1 MRHVAKEG
9 KTLLIDG
16 PASFSLLKGDVRILG
31 AAIRVGEKIIV
42 REGKRVPIEVNK
54 KATFDVMLGENAFI
68 EEVDGSTTPPSWENV
83 AKEIASQG
91 EPVAVVVIGGIDSG
105 KTSFCVYLTNWS
117 LKKGRKTAVVD
128 ADLGQSDIGPPS
140 TIGFSH
146 VTAPIMDLFE
156 VEAENAYFVG
166 VTSPSG
172 AVERVLEGLTALKT
186 KVLETTVDFLII
198 NTDGWI
204 GDDDAVNY
212 KVRLVEMI
220 APDVVVG
227 IQREKELTPILTKLK
242 GARIFAI
249 DSPPAIRGRS
259 REKRKI
265 LRELSYKKYLK
276 GARVQSFP
284 LKWVS
289 IEGSLL
295 GNGRPLTT
303 ERTEKIRKALEESPF
318 HCEETPTA
326 VLIVIK
332 GDKWVNEEQIKKI
345 EGALGK
351 KARVIKKGEEE
362 GLLAALQDAKGNF
375 LGIGILSSID
385 YKKRAIRLYTPV
397 SEDVATICVGQIK
410 LDKNGREIGLSR
422 VFRSA

>member
-1 MRHVAKEG
+1 MRHIAKEG

-16 PASFSLLKGDVRILG
+16 PASFCLFKGDVRILG

-68 EEVDGSTTPPSWENV
+68 EEVDGSTTPPSWENA
-83 AKEIASQG
+83 AKEIASHG
-91 EPVAVVVIGGIDSG
+91 KPMVVVVIGGIDSG
-105 KTSFCVYLTNWS
+105 KTSFCVYLANWA

-156 VEAENAYFVG
+156 MEAENAYFVG

-186 KVLETTVDFLII
+186 KILETAVDFSII

-204 GDDDAVNY
+204 DDDDAVNY
-212 KVRLVEMI
+212 KVQLVERI

-227 IQREKELTPILTKLK
+227 MQREKELAPILTKLK
-242 GARIFAI
+242 GLRIFTI
-249 DSPPAIRGRS
+249 DSPPAIRRRS

-284 LKWVS
+284 LKWVN
-289 IEGSLL
+289 IAGYLL

-303 ERTEKIRKALEESPF
+303 ERMEKIRKALEESPF

-326 VLIVIK
+326 VLIVLR
-332 GDKWVNEEQIKKI
+332 GDEWVDEEKIKKI
-345 EGALGK
+345 EDAIGK
-351 KARVIKKGEEE
+351 RTKLMKKGEEE
-362 GLLAALQDAKGNF
+362 GLLAALQDAQGNF

-385 YKKRAIRLYTPV
+385 YKKRAIKIYTPV

-410 LDKNGREIGLSR
+410 LDKKGREIGLSR

>member
-1 MRHVAKEG
+1 MRHIAKEG

-16 PASFSLLKGDVRILG
+16 PASFTLLKGDVRVLG
-31 AAIRVGEKIIV
+31 TEIRVREKIII

-54 KATFDVMLGENAFI
+54 KATFDLMLGENALI
-68 EEVDGSTTPPSWENV
+68 EEVDGSTTPLSWENA
-83 AKEIASQG
+83 AKEIVSHG
-91 EPVAVVVIGGIDSG
+91 KPVAVTVMGGIDSG
-105 KTSFCVYLTNWS
+105 KTSFCVYLANWA
-117 LKKGRKTAVVD
+117 LKKKRKVAVID

-146 VTAPIMDLFE
+146 VTEPIMDLFE
-156 VEAENAYFVG
+156 MEVENAYFVG

-172 AVERVLEGLTALKT
+172 AVERVLEGLTALKNR
-186 KVLETTVDFLII
+186 VLETGVDFLII

-204 GDDDAVNY
+204 GSEDAVNY
-212 KVRLVEMI
+212 KVQLVERI
-220 APDVVVG
+220 VPDIVVG
-227 IQREKELTPILTKLK
+227 MRQEKELTPILAKLK
-242 GARIFAI
+242 GARIFEI
-249 DSPPAIRGRS
+249 DSPPAIRRRS

-289 IEGSLL
+289 IEGFLL
-295 GNGRPLTT
+295 WNGRPLTT
-303 ERTEKIRKALEESPF
+303 ERTEKIRKALEETPF

-326 VLIVIK
+326 VLIVLK

-345 EGALGK
+345 EDAIGK
-351 KARVIKKGEEE
+351 RTKVMEKGEEE
-362 GLLAALQDAKGNF
+362 GLLAALQDAQGNF

-385 YKKRAIRLYTPV
+385 YKKRAIKLYTPV
-397 SEDVATICVGQIK
+397 SENIATIYVGQIK

-422 VFRSA
+422 VLRSA